1 MEYVLVPDS
10 ARWPR
15 GRRDRVAEVRV
26 PGKARESGAGVD
38 RESDR

>member
-1 MEYVLVPDS
+1 MEYVVVPDS
-10 ARWPR
+10 ARWPQGRTER
-15 GRRDRVAEVRV
+15 GAEMRV